1 MNHIHTLNLRT
12 LVDDIYLHA
21 FNLRTLVDDIHQ
33 INVEAG
39 WWADKHGKPLQDNP
53 LAFSNKLCLVHS
65 ELSEALEG
73 DRKNTMDSHLPHRTT
88 VEVELADAL
97 IRLLDLAGAYNLDI
111 AGAMIEKIEYNAL
124 RNDHKAAARNAAC
137 GKAY

>member
-1 MNHIHTLNLRT
+1 MNPQ
-12 LVDDIYLHA
+12 HA
-21 FNLRTLVDDIHQ
+21 FNLRALVNDIHQ
-33 INVEAG
+33 ANVDAG
-39 WWADKHGKPLQDNP
+39 WWTGKDGKPLQDNP

-73 DRKNTMDSHLPHRTT
+73 DRKNTMDDHLPHRPT

-111 AGAMIEKIEYNAL
+111 AGAMVEKANYNARRL
-124 RNDHKAAARNAAC
+124 DHKAAARNSAG